1 MSRRILLFGG
11 TFDPPHNGHMELLR
25 GAVDA
30 ARPDLVVVE
39 PAGMPPHK
47 HASATPAGIR
57 LSMCQ
62 CFLSVAESVL
72 LDDTEILRGGKSYT
86 LDTVHEMHRRYP
98 DAELFFSMGSDM
110 LLSFRQWHGY
120 RELLQKMTLVV
131 HSRRGEDVE
140 PLRAFAQ
147 ILEQEGGRVLF
158 APARILELSSTQ
170 IRAKVKRGEALSGLV
185 PVEVEKMID
194 WYGLYR
200 PGKKEGKNT

>member
-25 GAVDA
+25 
-30 ARPDLVVVE
+30 
-39 PAGMPPHK
+39 
-47 HASATPAGIR
+47 
-57 LSMCQ
+57 
-62 CFLSVAESVL
+62 
-72 LDDTEILRGGKSYT
+72 
-86 LDTVHEMHRRYP
+86 
-98 DAELFFSMGSDM
+98 
-110 LLSFRQWHGY
+110 
-120 RELLQKMTLVV
+120 
-131 HSRRGEDVE
+131 
-140 PLRAFAQ
+140 AFAQ
-147 ILEQEGGRVLF
+147 SLEQEGGRVLF